1 MGHTHRDRTVTVD
14 GRRIRYDRRLM
25 LYVVA
30 GRRFHDIQS
39 VREWMRG
46 QPSTTQPLRPA
57 GAGIGLSA
65 ETTCRG
71 S

>member
-46 QPSTTQPLRPA
+46 QP
-57 GAGIGLSA
+57 
-65 ETTCRG
+65 
-71 S
+71 